1 MQIRTDM
8 AVELA
13 GNAGQIDGIRN
24 ESFTDKNGMEV
35 SRIEIVSKRASD
47 ILGKPIGNYVTLDM
61 GNIARLLP
69 EKRNILAKSCADEI
83 KNLIGENENVLIVG
97 LGNRMVTPDSLGPKT
112 CDGVF
117 VTRHIKKH
125 IPEAI
130 DERASTVSA
139 IAPGVLGVTGIESEE
154 VINSLAKEIRPDVIV
169 AVDALAAK
177 EIKRIGGSIQ
187 ISDAGIQPGAGM
199 GNGRNP
205 IDKETTG
212 VKVVAIGV
220 PTVAYASTVARDY
233 FQEAS
238 SNVIGKQDA
247 EEISNRF
254 SKISDDLV
262 ITPTDIDKLTD
273 HAAQLLAD
281 ALNIAVNPH
290 IPYED
295 IRDFMD

>member
-1 MQIRTDM
+1 
-8 AVELA
+8 
-13 GNAGQIDGIRN
+13 
-24 ESFTDKNGMEV
+24 MEV

-154 VINSLAKEIRPDVIV
+154 VINSLAKEIRPDVII

>member
-125 IPEAI
+125 IPETI

-154 VINSLAKEIRPDVIV
+154 VINSLAKEIRPDVII

-262 ITPTDIDKLTD
+262 ITPTDIDKLTVFY
-273 HAAQLLAD
+273 HA
-281 ALNIAVNPH
+281 
-290 IPYED
+290 
-295 IRDFMD
+295 

>member
-8 AVELA
+8 ALELA
-13 GNAGQIDGIRN
+13 QYAGEIEGIRN
-24 ESFTDKNGMEV
+24 ESFTDKNGMEI
-35 SRIEIVSKRASD
+35 SRIEIISERASH
-47 ILGKPIGNYVTLDM
+47 IFGKPMGHYVTLDM
-61 GNIARLLP
+61 GNIAMLLP
-69 EKRNILAKSCADEI
+69 EKRQLLARSCAEEI
-83 KNLIGENENVLIVG
+83 RKLMGKGDNVLIVG

-112 CDGVF
+112 CDGIF

-125 IPEAI
+125 IPDAI
-130 DERASTVSA
+130 DKRASNVSA

-154 VINSLAKEIRPDVIV
+154 VIDSLSKEIKPDVII

-187 ISDAGIQPGAGM
+187 ISDSGIQPGAGM
-199 GNGRNP
+199 GNGRKP
-205 IDKETTG
+205 IDESTTG
-212 VKVVAIGV
+212 VKVIAIGV

-233 FQEAS
+233 FYEAS
-238 SNVIGKQDA
+238 GDMLEKDTFN
-247 EEISNRF
+247 EISQKF
-254 SKISDDLV
+254 TKISEDLV
-262 ITPTDIDKLTD
+262 ITPTNIDKLTD
-273 HAAQLLAD
+273 HAAQLISD